1 MGGKSKPKAATS
13 STTSQT
19 KMKRLIVKFWVVN
32 FFISIALFVA
42 YRFAI
47 AETKP
52 IDGSWYGKFLF
63 IVDVALGVY
72 SSVIYLVVILL
83 SSLAF
88 FLNLIKGVRENYFL
102 SFLTFSG
109 IPLAGVA
116 YLIPSVSIDFYS
128 RESFMRT
135 LVLFSIAYLLIT
147 SIEFFFFQRRVKN
160 LN

>member
-1 MGGKSKPKAATS
+1 
-13 STTSQT
+13 
-19 KMKRLIVKFWVVN
+19 MKRLIVKFWAIN
-32 FFISIALFVA
+32 FFIGIALFVV
-42 YRFAI
+42 YRIAI

-72 SSVIYLVVILL
+72 SSFIYLVVILL

-88 FLNLIKGVRENYFL
+88 FLNLIKRVRENYFL

-109 IPLAGVA
+109 IPLAGVV